1 MMFDQLC
8 IAVHLAQNPTSFER
22 SNWETQKHIE
32 RLQQYFSMWTNIKQG
47 GILKTKRLSQEIN
60 WTFYLL
66 NRCKSNN
73 LHINVMFLLCF
84 IKKTLIYIDHERL
97 GFVKE
102 KSGISLVAGDSG
114 FLLSFLLRL
123 YLLLFLCEIY
133 KLLDLHI
140 KLFHAILDIYIY
152 MYVTFIIW
160 CLLLMK
166 FQFIVMAV
174 YNFLSA
180 AKYGLNLGYVNV
192 QTMGGTSP
200 KWKKM
205 MSVG

>member
-152 MYVTFIIW
+152 VCDFYNLMFIAHEISVYCYG
-160 CLLLMK
+160 CLQFPKCSKVWFK
-166 FQFIVMAV
+166 FGICKCS
-174 YNFLSA
+174 N
-180 AKYGLNLGYVNV
+180 YGRDK
-192 QTMGGTSP
+192 S
-200 KWKKM
+200 
-205 MSVG
+205 